1 MTLTVL
7 CVDDSSDDTLLLRR
21 ACRRAGVKFLLQS
34 VDDGDKAIAYLS
46 GLEAYSDRTT
56 YPIPTVLLL
65 DLTMPTRSGFEVLEW
80 LRKHPEHKDLPVA
93 VFTSS
98 HHDSDVREAYQKGA
112 NCFLTKPV
120 QYDSLVNLARAL
132 DKAFDPGQTFPDSLR
147 QLPVFKP
154 PPTTGTGL

>member
-34 VDDGDKAIAYLS
+34 VDDGDKAIAYMT
-46 GLEAYSDRTT
+46 GIQAYSDRTT
-56 YPIPTVLLL
+56 YPVPILILL
-65 DLTMPTRSGFEVLEW
+65 DLKMPTRSGFDVLEW
-80 LRKHPEHKDLPVA
+80 LRTQPHYKTLPVA
-93 VFTSS
+93 ILTSS

-120 QYDSLVNLARAL
+120 EYEALIDLARAL
-132 DKAFDPGQTFPDSLR
+132 DKSFETGEILPDSLR

-154 PPTTGTGL
+154 PPATGTGL

>member
-34 VDDGDKAIAYLS
+34 VDDGDKAIAYLT
-46 GLEAYSDRTT
+46 GIQAYSDRTT
-56 YPIPTVLLL
+56 YPIPTLILL
-65 DLTMPTRSGFEVLEW
+65 DLKMPTRSGFDVLEW
-80 LRKHPEHKDLPVA
+80 LRSQPQYKTLPVA
-93 VFTSS
+93 ILTSS

-120 QYDSLVNLARAL
+120 QYDALIDLPRAL
-132 DKAFDPGQTFPDSLR
+132 DKSVETGQTFPDSLR

-154 PPTTGTGL
+154 PPETSTGL